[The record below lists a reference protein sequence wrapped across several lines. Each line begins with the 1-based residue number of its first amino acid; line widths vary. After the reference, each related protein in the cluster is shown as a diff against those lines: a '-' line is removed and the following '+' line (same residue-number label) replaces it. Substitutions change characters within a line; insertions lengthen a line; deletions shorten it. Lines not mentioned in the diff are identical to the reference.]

1 MERPKIKIELEPID
15 KIIEWVGVLGL
26 IILIGLPLY
35 YYNELPE
42 TVPRHFGANGKPDAY
57 SGKGIIWTLPV
68 IGFAMYFGLIWLNK
82 YPHIFNYPQKVTQE
96 NAKRLYATGKR
107 MIRTLNT
114 LITWIFAYITYS
126 TIQVALGNQSGLGTW
141 FLPIF
146 MISTLGTTAYLLF
159 GLMKKE
165 PQPGNKN

>member
-1 MERPKIKIELEPID
+1 MERPKIKVALEPID
-15 KIIEWVGVLGL
+15 KIIERLGIIGL
-26 IILIGLPLY
+26 VILIGLPLFY
-35 YYNELPE
+35 FDKLPE
-42 TVPRHFGANGKPDAY
+42 TIPRHFGADGKPDAF

-68 IGFAMYFGLIWLNK
+68 IGFAMYAGLFWLNK

-96 NAKRLYATGKR
+96 NAKRLYTVGKR

-114 LITWIFAYITYS
+114 LITCLFAYITFS

-146 MISTLGTTAYLLF
+146 MILTLGTTAYFLSR
-159 GLMKKE
+159 LMKRD
-165 PQPGNKN
+165 